1 MGPSLFRPALRA
13 WFLALIL
20 DTGPLFAAMDRSDA
34 DHDRCASLLEGTNE
48 PIVIPAP
55 VVVEVDWLSAR
66 RLHVDAFLSLLDD
79 ILDKRLAVEDL
90 RIADYARSRELVDR
104 YRDLPLGFVDAAVIS
119 IVERLG
125 EAKLATLDHRH
136 FAVVRPRHVP
146 TLRLLP

>member
-1 MGPSLFRPALRA
+1 M
-13 WFLALIL
+13 ALIL

-34 DHDRCASLLEGTNE
+34 DHVRCAALIENANE

-55 VVVEVDWLSAR
+55 VIVEVDWLSER
-66 RLHVDAFLSLLDD
+66 RLQVEAFLSLLDD
-79 ILDKRLAVEDL
+79 IENKRLAVEEL

-125 EAKLATLDHRH
+125 EAKLGTLDHRH

>member
-1 MGPSLFRPALRA
+1 
-13 WFLALIL
+13 LALIL

-34 DHDRCASLLEGTNE
+34 DHDRCAALVDGANE

-55 VVVEVDWLSAR
+55 VIVEVDWLSGR
-66 RLHVDAFLSLLDD
+66 RLQAQAFLSLLED
-79 ILDKRLAVEDL
+79 IQDKRLVVEEL
-90 RIADYARSRELVDR
+90 RLADYERSRELVDR
-104 YRDLPLGFVDAAVIS
+104 YLDLPLGFVDAAVLS

>member
-1 MGPSLFRPALRA
+1 
-13 WFLALIL
+13 
-20 DTGPLFAAMDRSDA
+20 MDRSDA
-34 DHDRCASLLEGTNE
+34 DHERCSALVEGANE

-55 VVVEVDWLSAR
+55 VIVELDWLSGR
-66 RLHVDAFLSLLDD
+66 RLQVEAFLSLLED
-79 ILDKRLAVEDL
+79 IQDKRLAVEEM
-90 RIADYARSRELVDR
+90 RMVDYARSKELVDR
-104 YRDLPLGFVDAAVIS
+104 YRDLPLGFVDAAVLS